1 MPAYTQSN
9 SPVRI
14 TTPLGA
20 DAVLLLGLRG
30 TEAISELFSFELE
43 LIAPEDAPVD
53 FSAILGQPALVELDL
68 PDGGGTRHFHGIIS
82 RFSQGRA
89 DSRFIHYRA
98 EMVPI
103 LWLLT
108 RRIQSRIFQHLTVR
122 QILTTVLDGIPL
134 KWTTMGN
141 FAERDYCTQYRESDY
156 AFAKRLMEEEGIYYY
171 FQHTADGHTLV
182 LSDTPRGHDDIPGPT
197 DLIFRQ
203 AEDGETPDPFT
214 VNSWVKSQEIRT
226 GKFTLWDHNF
236 ELPHEH
242 LDAEKEIA
250 PDVTVGTVTHKLRV
264 GPTAQLESYSYPGGY
279 ADWFD
284 GIDRGGSEQAADLQ
298 HVYEQNRRL
307 VDMRAQEEAASA
319 VRIHGE
325 SDCGNLTS
333 GHGFSLTEHSDGDGD
348 YILLSVTHDMT
359 TSGNYTSGNSV
370 ELTYSNEFECLPA
383 ALAFR
388 PERKTPRP
396 TVQGTQ
402 TAIVVGPAGEE
413 IFTDKY
419 GRVKVQFHWDRQG
432 KRDADSSC
440 WVRVATIW
448 AGKGWGVIH
457 IPRINHEVVVDF
469 LEGNPDRPI
478 IIGSVYNADHMPPGI
493 LPKEAMVSG
502 LASRS
507 TPKAGA
513 DNFNGMRANDTKGK
527 EHLTVQA
534 EYDQTSLVKHDED
547 HTVKNNRSIH
557 VDGTHTEIV
566 KGDTSITVTKGT
578 YSHDVQTGT
587 ALYHVKGALE
597 HKFDATSM
605 TTVTAAVTEHY
616 NDSQE
621 TIVKNGIHIAST
633 TAHIYIHTA
642 TSINLHV
649 GESSIWMDSGG
660 QISIQGNNIAISGK
674 ESVSISGGIV
684 RMKADTSHEIES
696 GGNAKSE
703 AKATNTVKGAM
714 VMLNP

>member
-1 MPAYTQSN
+1 MAEFTQSN
-9 SPVRI
+9 SLLRI
-14 TTPLGA
+14 STPLGT
-20 DAVLLLGLRG
+20 DAILLIGVRG
-30 TEAISELFSFELE
+30 TETISELFIFQLE
-43 LIAPEDAPVD
+43 LISPLDAPVD
-53 FSAILGQPALVELDL
+53 FSNILGQPALIEFDFA
-68 PDGGGTRHFHGIIS
+68 PGDTRFFHGIIS
-82 RFSQGRA
+82 RFSQGRR
-89 DSRFIHYRA
+89 DRRFIHYRA
-98 EMVPI
+98 ELVPL
-103 LWLLT
+103 LWILT
-108 RRIQSRIFQHLTVR
+108 RREQSRIFQHQTVK
-122 QILTTVLDGIPL
+122 QILKTVLDGIML

-141 FAERDYCTQYRESDY
+141 FAERDYCTQYRETDY
-156 AFAKRLMEEEGIYYY
+156 EFAKRLMEEEGIYYY
-171 FQHTADGHTLV
+171 FDHSADGHTLI
-182 LSDTPRGHDDIPGPT
+182 LADTPQGHADIPGPKK
-197 DLIFRQ
+197 IAFREEEEGSY
-203 AEDGETPDPFT
+203 AVTTWE
-214 VNSWVKSQEIRT
+214 KSQEIRT

-250 PDVTVGTVTHKLRV
+250 SDVTVGTVVHKLVV
-264 GPTAQLESYSYPGGY
+264 GPTAQLENYSYPGGY

-284 GIDRGGSEQAADLQ
+284 GIDRGGAEQAADLQ
-298 HVYEQNRRL
+298 HVFEQNSRL
-307 VDMRAQEEAASA
+307 VQIRAQGEAASA
-319 VRIHGE
+319 VRIHGT
-325 SDCGNLTS
+325 SNCGNLTS
-333 GHGFSLTEHSDGDGD
+333 GHKFSIEEHYDADGD
-348 YILLSVTHDMT
+348 YVLLQVTHDIAS
-359 TSGNYTSGNSV
+359 SGNYASGDPIKMH
-370 ELTYSNEFECLPA
+370 YSNTFECLPA
-383 ALAFR
+383 ALTFR

-396 TVQGTQ
+396 TVRGTQ
-402 TAIVVGPAGEE
+402 TAVVVGPAGEE

-419 GRVKVQFHWDRQG
+419 GRVKVQFHWDRAG
-432 KRDADSSC
+432 KRNADSSC

-457 IPRINHEVVVDF
+457 IPRIGHEVVVDF

-478 IIGSVYNADHMPPGI
+478 IIGSVYNADHMPPGE

-507 TPKAGA
+507 TPKAGPN
-513 DNFNGMRANDTKGK
+513 NFNGMRANDTKGK

-547 HTVKNNRSIH
+547 HTVKNNRTIK
-557 VDGTHTEIV
+557 VDGTHSEIV

-578 YSHDVQTGT
+578 FSHDVQTGT
-587 ALYHVKGALE
+587 ALYHVKGAVE
-597 HKFDATSM
+597 HIFDATSM

-621 TIVKNGIHIAST
+621 TIVKNGIHIASE
-633 TAHIYIHTA
+633 TAHIYVHTA
-642 TSINLHV
+642 TSIQLHV

-660 QISIQGNNIAISGK
+660 QISLKGNNIAINGK

>member
-1 MPAYTQSN
+1 MPAYTQSH
-9 SPVRI
+9 SPLRVA
-14 TTPLGA
+14 TPLGE
-20 DAVLLLGLRG
+20 DALLLIGFRG
-30 TEAISELFSFELE
+30 TEAVSGLFSFELD
-43 LIAPEDAPVD
+43 LLAPADAPVD
-53 FSAILGQPALVELDL
+53 FAAILGQPALVALDL
-68 PDGGGTRHFHGIIS
+68 PDGAVRHVHGIVA
-82 RFSQGRA
+82 RFRQGRT
-89 DSRFIHYRA
+89 DGNFFHYRA
-98 EMVPI
+98 ELVPT

-108 RRIQSRIFQHLTVR
+108 RRTQSRIFQHLTVK
-122 QILTTVLDGIPL
+122 QILAIVLDGVPL
-134 KWTTMGN
+134 EWSTVGD

-156 AFAKRLMEEEGIYYY
+156 AFAQRLMEEEGIYYY
-171 FQHTADGHTLV
+171 FRHAEGGHTLV
-182 LSDTPRGHDDIPGPT
+182 LSDTPQGHADVPGRT
-197 DLIFRQ
+197 ELLFRQ
-203 AEDGETPDPFT
+203 ATEGEAAEESAVTG
-214 VNSWVKSQEIRT
+214 WEKSQEIRT
-226 GKFTLWDHNF
+226 GKFTLWDHHF
-236 ELPHEH
+236 ELPHER

-250 PDVTVGTVTHKLRV
+250 PDVTVGTVLHKLRV
-264 GPTAQLESYSYPGGY
+264 GPTAGLENYGYPGGY

-284 GIDRGGSEQAADLQ
+284 GVDRGGSEQAGDLK
-298 HVYEQNRRL
+298 HVFEQNRRMVGL
-307 VDMRAQEEAASA
+307 RAQEEAAAA
-319 VRIHGE
+319 VRIAGE
-325 SDCGNLTS
+325 SDCANLTS
-333 GHGFSLTEHSDGDGD
+333 GHRFRLAEHGDGDGE
-348 YILLSVTHDMT
+348 YVVLGVTHDAA
-359 TSGNYTSGNSV
+359 TSGNYASGDGVALRYANS
-370 ELTYSNEFECLPA
+370 FECLPA
-383 ALAFR
+383 ALAYR
-388 PERKTPRP
+388 PERKTARP
-396 TVQGTQ
+396 TVLGTQ

-457 IPRINHEVVVDF
+457 IPRIGHEVVVDF

-478 IIGSVYNADHMPPGI
+478 VIGSVYNADHMPPGD

-502 LASRS
+502 LSSRS

-534 EYDQTSLVKHDED
+534 EYDQTSLVKHDES
-547 HTVKNNRSIH
+547 HTVKNDRLIN
-557 VDGTHTEIV
+557 VLGTHTETV

-578 YSHDVQTGT
+578 YSHDVQTGS

-605 TTVTAAVTEHY
+605 TTVTAAVTEVY
-616 NDSQE
+616 NDSLE
-621 TIVKNGIHIAST
+621 TTVKNGIHITST
-633 TAHIYIHTA
+633 AAHIYIHTA

-660 QISIQGNNIAISGK
+660 QISIQGNNIAIHGK

-703 AKATNTVKGAM
+703 AKATNTVKGSM